1 MTITISSS
9 SVVGRKR
16 QQVYLGPIE
25 RILLLTQLFRGVR
38 ENNRVLGKEITI
50 ISEEITVKV

>member
-25 RILLLTQLFRGVR
+25 RILLLLFRGVR
-38 ENNRVLGKEITI
+38 ENNRVLGTEITI

>member
-16 QQVYLGPIE
+16 QQVYLGKIE

-38 ENNRVLGKEITI
+38 ENNRVLGTEITI